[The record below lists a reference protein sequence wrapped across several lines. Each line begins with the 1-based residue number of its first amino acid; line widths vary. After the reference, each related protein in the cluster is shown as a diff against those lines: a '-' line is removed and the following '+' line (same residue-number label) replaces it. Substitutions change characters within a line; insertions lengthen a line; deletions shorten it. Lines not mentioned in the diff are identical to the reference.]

1 MAAIQEIRKRWK
13 LVFTL
18 IGFAIVAFV
27 LSDLLRSNRSLF
39 QGGGQQ
45 SNHVGK
51 INGEKISY
59 QQFQDRVNQAVNNFK
74 RRRQTTELSDR
85 IKNRLQD
92 QAWQQ
97 LVFSKA
103 FKEEQKNLALKVT
116 DEELFNMVQGPNPH
130 PSVKRAFQNPK
141 TGEFNRQNLQRF
153 LQRLDRGLPSQASQQ
168 QIQRFEQQKK
178 QWFRF
183 EESMLQQREREKY
196 FTLIKKSFHVTDL
209 EAKRDFLNKNKTASI
224 DYIRKR
230 YQSVAD
236 SAINVSEEALRN
248 YYEDHKHEYK
258 RETPERSIEYVIFD
272 VKPSAKD
279 SAKVRKDL
287 KTLSKRFKRTDKDST
302 FVELHS
308 EEPYDSTFQRLGK
321 VPAPVKDSIVKADT
335 GAVFGP
341 YLNKNGY
348 NLTKLI
354 DRKADTV
361 QYFKAKHILFQPKGG
376 TESDTAKAEQRAR
389 EVFREIQQGADFDEM
404 GAKHHDGS
412 SVNLGWFREGR
423 MAEPFEEGVRNHQK
437 GEVFTVNTQFGTHI
451 IKPSANPVSTKFK
464 LANVT
469 VPVYPGDKT
478 YEKQYQKTNE
488 FRAGIQ
494 KPEEFNKKVREA
506 GLNKRIADQL
516 TPSKK
521 VIPGLSEAGEV
532 VRWAYSN
539 EEGALSGI
547 LELKQQYV
555 VAHLTD
561 VKQKGTKS
569 LSEVKNQIRPE
580 VKQKLKAQALKEQF
594 EQVSQSNN
602 KLDQIAQQLN
612 VRVENAPGIKFSEPV
627 IPGSGKEPAVVGATF
642 GLEKG
647 MLSQPIKGN
656 KGMYELRLKSLNS
669 IKPPEK
675 LVSTKESIRSN
686 MAAQSQAKAIEALRD
701 MANVKDMRYRFN

>member
-1 MAAIQEIRKRWK
+1 MAAIQQIRKRWK

-39 QGGGQQ
+39 QGGKQ

-51 INGEKISY
+51 ISGEKISY
-59 QQFQDRVNQAVNNFK
+59 QQFQDRVNRAVNNFK
-74 RRRQTTELSDR
+74 RRRQTDELSDR
-85 IKNRLQD
+85 MRNRLQD
-92 QAWQQ
+92 QAWKQ

-103 FKEEQKNLALKVT
+103 FQQEQKYLGIKVT

-130 PSVKRAFQNPK
+130 PSVKKAFQNPK

-153 LQRLDRGLPSQASQQ
+153 LQRLDKGLPSQASQQ
-168 QIQRFEQQKK
+168 QVRRFKQQKK

-183 EESMLQQREREKY
+183 EESMVRQRERKKY
-196 FTLIKKSFHVTDL
+196 FTLIKKSFYVTDL
-209 EAKRDFLNKNKTASI
+209 EARRDFLNENKTASI
-224 DYIRKR
+224 GYLKKR
-230 YQSVAD
+230 YRSVAD
-236 SAINVSEEALRN
+236 SAINVSQEALRN
-248 YYEDHKHEYK
+248 YYKNHKEQYK

-279 SAKVRKDL
+279 SARIRKSL
-287 KTLSKRFKRTDKDST
+287 KTLAKRFKATNKDST

-308 EEPYDSTFQRLGK
+308 EKPYDSTYQRLGK
-321 VPAPVKDSIVKADT
+321 VPDPIKDSIVNADT
-335 GAVFGP
+335 GEVFGP

-361 QYFKAKHILFQPKGG
+361 QYFKAKHILFQPNGS

-389 EVFREIQQGADFDEM
+389 EIFKKIQQGADFDKM
-404 GAKHHDGS
+404 GAKHHEGS

-423 MAEPFEEGVRNHQK
+423 MAKPFEEGVKNHQK

-451 IKPSANPVSTKFK
+451 IKPTAEPVSTKFK
-464 LANVT
+464 LANIT
-469 VPVYPGDKT
+469 APIYPGDKT
-478 YEKQYQKTNE
+478 YQKQYQKTNE
-488 FRAGIQ
+488 FRASIQ
-494 KPEEFNKKVREA
+494 KPGEFNKMVRKS
-506 GLNKRIADQL
+506 GLNRRIADQL
-516 TPSKK
+516 TPATK
-521 VIPGLSEAGEV
+521 VIPGLSDAGEV

-539 EEGALSGI
+539 EEGDLSGI

-569 LSEVKNQIRPE
+569 LSEVKNQIRPK
-580 VKQKLKAQALKEQF
+580 VKEKLKAQALKKEF
-594 EQVSQSNN
+594 EKASQSNKN
-602 KLDQIAQQLN
+602 LEAIAQQLN
-612 VRVENAPGIKFSEPV
+612 LRVQTAPGVQFSKPM
-627 IPGSGKEPAVVGATF
+627 IPGIGKEPAVVGAVF

-647 MLSQPIKGN
+647 MLSPPIKGN
-656 KGMYELRLKSLNS
+656 KGVYELKLKSVNT
-669 IKPPEK
+669 IKPPKK

-686 MAAQSQAKAIEALRD
+686 MAAQAQVKAIQALRD
-701 MANVKDMRYRFN
+701 MAKVKDLRYRFN